1 MNERELL
8 WKMYSK
14 LFNTITDVLP
24 LVGNSKVVEILKQA
38 QIDAEEMYIGATPS
52 DM

>member
-1 MNERELL
+1 MNEIELL

-14 LFNTITDVLP
+14 FNTITDVLP
-24 LVGNSKVVEILKQA
+24 HIENSKVVEILKQA
-38 QIDAEEMYIGATPS
+38 QVDAEEIYIGATPS